1 MHKKEI
7 DDRIKT
13 HYTKVTL
20 RNGTLPILVCLMMLT
35 GARNSEEARVRVRI
49 ICPYISL
56 ISEDVT
62 DIRKD

>member
-20 RNGTLPILVCLMMLT
+20 RNGTLPILVCLMMPT
-35 GARNSEEARVRVRI
+35 VARTSDEARVRVRI
-49 ICPYISL
+49 ICSYISF